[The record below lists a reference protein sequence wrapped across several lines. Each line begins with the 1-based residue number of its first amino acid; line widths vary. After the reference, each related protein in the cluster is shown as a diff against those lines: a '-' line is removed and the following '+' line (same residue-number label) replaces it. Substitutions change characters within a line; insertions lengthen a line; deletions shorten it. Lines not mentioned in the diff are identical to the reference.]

1 METKECKRPS
11 VEEKDDDDANLS
23 QKKQKTQLDTK
34 DDTSELKDTLG
45 VGDMESNHH
54 AGMLQIQCWKL

>member
-34 DDTSELKDTLG
+34 DDTSELKDTLEG
-45 VGDMESNHH
+45 MESNHH
-54 AGMLQIQCWKL
+54 GGMLQTQCWRR